1 MSDSAAP
8 GDDSKQLEVSGE
20 LPHTSVSIFLD
31 GIIRKI
37 GEWVSWLW
45 GVLVLVIVV
54 NVTLRYVFGEGR
66 VELEE
71 LQWHLY
77 AVGFMIGLSYCA
89 IYDSHVRVDVF
100 HARFRPRTKAWVE
113 LFGLLF
119 FLIPFVVMVARYAWP
134 FAVRAF
140 EIGETSDAPG
150 GLPERWIVK
159 SFLLIGFVLLGVT
172 AISRLTRATS
182 ALFGFPR
189 ASQRR
194 PEE

>member
-8 GDDSKQLEVSGE
+8 EADSKQLDVSGD
-20 LPHTSVSIFLD
+20 LPHTGISIFLD

-45 GVLVLVIVV
+45 GILVLVIVV
-54 NVTLRYVFGEGR
+54 NVTLTNFFGEGR

-77 AVGFMIGLSYCA
+77 ALGFMIGLSYCA

-100 HARFRPRTKAWVE
+100 HARFRPRAKAWVE
-113 LFGLLF
+113 LIGLLF
-119 FLIPFVVMVARYAWP
+119 FLIPFVVLVVRYAWP
-134 FAVRAF
+134 FVVRAF
-140 EIGETSDAPG
+140 EIDETSDAPG

-159 SFLLIGFVLLGVT
+159 SFLLTGFALLGVT
-172 AISRLTRATS
+172 AVSRLTRAS
-182 ALFGFPR
+182 CALFGFPR
-189 ASQRR
+189 AVRR
-194 PEE
+194 QPEE